1 MTDTYTLMEKYLDG
15 TLDGDELSTFEAQ
28 LRKDKILQAELSMQR
43 QGRAA
48 LGAVADSEVADFE
61 KILKKNSAHYFP
73 VESQPAGTIS
83 KAVPRIVWRKWLA
96 AAAVVLALVFA
107 GLKWYATAKYEISA
121 ILAQHYAPAAT
132 PATLSGETYD
142 LQEAYTAYRN
152 QKYAVAIQAFNAVP
166 ADAPQYVEAMLF
178 KGYACY
184 ESGQYGAALVAFDL
198 VIKSS
203 DARFLH
209 NAEWHRL
216 LAAFAENPNSE
227 PAQAYLQQIL
237 GDASHPFF
245 AEAKKID
252 RQLKSPLRHLA
263 G

>member
-15 TLDGDELSTFEAQ
+15 TLAGDDLSAFEAQ
-28 LRKDKILQAELSMQR
+28 LRMDKLLQAELSMQR

-48 LGAVADSEVADFE
+48 LGNVADSEAADFE

-73 VESQPAGTIS
+73 VESRPAGTIA
-83 KAVPRIVWRKWLA
+83 KAAPRIVWRKWLA

-107 GLKWYATAKYEISA
+107 GLKWYATAHYKVSA

-142 LQEAYTAYRN
+142 LQEAYAAYRN
-152 QKYAVAIQAFNAVP
+152 RKYAVAIQAFGAVP
-166 ADAPQYVEAMLF
+166 ADDPQYAEALLF
-178 KGYACY
+178 QGYACY
-184 ESGQYGAALVAFDL
+184 ESGQYGAALAAFEL
-198 VIKSS
+198 VIKSR

-216 LAAFAENPNSE
+216 LAALAENPKSE
-227 PAQAYLQQIL
+227 TAQAYLQQIL
-237 GDASHPFF
+237 GDASHPYY

-252 RQLKSPLRHLA
+252 RQLKSPLRNLA